1 MLLVPTMMLRMWR
14 LPAEVRDACDMASLR
29 VVWHMAAPCPGWL
42 KEAFIGW
49 IAPAIVMELYAGTE
63 AIASTVL
70 SGAEWLDHL
79 RSVGRVAPGEMKV
92 VGPAGEPLPPGEMG
106 EVLMLLGA
114 ARHNVG
120 KEKRVTNR
128 D

>member
-14 LPAEVRDACDMASLR
+14 LPAEVRDACYMASLR

-49 IAPAIVMELYAGTE
+49 IAPAIVMALYAGTE
-63 AIASTVL
+63 AIASTVI
-70 SGAEWLDHL
+70 SGAEWLYPPG
-79 RSVGRVAPGEMKV
+79 SVGCTAPGQMKI
-92 VGPAGEPLPPGEMG
+92 VGPHWRPSPSG
-106 EVLMLLGA
+106 
-114 ARHNVG
+114 
-120 KEKRVTNR
+120 